1 VAGDLIMIALIVGI
15 AAQALPCEAGNLSI
29 LSSFIGFRR
38 LPIKIGHLRPT
49 PRVRQELRRDDPH
62 TCGLQLVPD
71 CASRDAYRGY
81 DVYKVVI
88 PAVGNL
94 SAEFF

>member
-1 VAGDLIMIALIVGI
+1 MAGDFIMIALIVGI
-15 AAQALPCEAGNLSI
+15 AAQALPCEAGDLGI

-49 PRVRQELRRDDPH
+49 PRARQELRRDDPH

-81 DVYKVVI
+81 DVYKFVI
-88 PAVGNL
+88 LAAGNR
-94 SAEFF
+94 SAKFF